1 MATVERLVGSG
12 SKKRTPQLRADLERI
27 EAARESVVAA
37 AAG

>member
-27 EAARESVVAA
+27 EAALKSVAEET
-37 AAG
+37 AG